1 MSENTNAITVATI
14 MNEQPG
20 TMLCSIQPEPGNKE
34 QAKKL
39 YNAMNNPTHKVSD
52 FINKTIFVENVLI
65 EINDILDEETGEIV
79 KIPRTVLIAPD
90 GTSYQATSKGIFNS
104 VRNLYNSVG
113 NAPWEGGIELEIK
126 QQKVGRGQMLTLA
139 MV

>member
-65 EINDILDEETGEIV
+65 EINDILDEETGEIDGDDSQRKV
-79 KIPRTVLIAPD
+79 DANVSGYEVLPQNESEDYSYNADNSDYIPQDSDVPPED
-90 GTSYQATSKGIFNS
+90 DFNPQVSSVDDEIF
-104 VRNLYNSVG
+104 
-113 NAPWEGGIELEIK
+113 
-126 QQKVGRGQMLTLA
+126 
-139 MV
+139 